1 MGFEAKPGRS
11 QRVPSIT
18 GYEKYFV
25 FVDWNEFLDQAVTF
39 GRSLKQANL
48 ID

>member
-18 GYEKYFV
+18 GYEEYF
-25 FVDWNEFLDQAVTF
+25 FLVDRNKFLDEAVTF